1 MGVVALKKKSDY
13 PQSLFGQSW
22 YRVAEIKPRLRSHI
36 QFHHHV
42 YRGSDWYVLQD
53 FCSGKFH
60 RFSKESYLIIGMMN
74 GERTMAEIWDA
85 ACETLGDDMATQDEV
100 IHLLSYLHQAD
111 ILQSDMP
118 PDIADLGDRNKR
130 EKMQQWYA
138 RLRSPAAMNFGLL
151 DPDSFLN
158 HTSLVARLIFSR
170 VGAALWCL
178 TVLLALTLLG
188 LHWKELAANVT
199 ERILSAENLA
209 LLALVY
215 PLSRV
220 LHELGHAYAVKRWG
234 GEVHEMGIMFV
245 VFFPLPY
252 VDASWSSGFPSRR
265 SRMIVGAAGIFMDV
279 FLASLAM
286 IVWVLAEPG
295 TVRVVAYNVLFIC
308 GLSTLFLNGNPLIR
322 FDGYYVLSDW
332 LEIPNLAD
340 RSSRYFSYLIK
351 RRLFGIK
358 NQTVQE
364 HTYGERV
371 WLAVY
376 AVLSFLYRIF
386 ITFGIVFFIAGR
398 FFFIGVV
405 LAIWAGI
412 STLVIPPVMSL
423 RQTMNE
429 ISGMRKK
436 QREIAVVV
444 CAVCVALL
452 AAVLF
457 TPFPSFTVT
466 EGVVSAPEEGRV
478 YAGADGFVV
487 KVLTPSGTHVKKGD
501 PLLYC
506 DSPELQAEIKV
517 YTASLNEAQVRLR
530 IAEADDPVE
539 VGSIRDELQRVSA
552 KLERAR
558 ERASEMVVRS
568 PADGVFILPAE
579 EDWPGRSVR
588 AGSPVGYVTDFSR
601 TIVSVIANQSDI
613 DKIRSDT
620 LRIEGRLAES
630 PQIVYPA
637 QILRETP
644 EASKD
649 MPSLALSVQGGG
661 KVALDPDSRE
671 PQESN
676 AQESNKG
683 ASPRP
688 EAFEKLYHIE
698 VELHGARA
706 RGLGERVYIR
716 LVHKPESVFSRVTVF
731 FRRLLLKRL
740 NV

>member
-1 MGVVALKKKSDY
+1 LGVVALKKKSDY

-53 FCSGKFH
+53 FSSGKFH

-85 ACETLGDDMATQDEV
+85 ACEALGDDMATQDEV

-118 PDIADLGDRNKR
+118 PDISDLGDRNKR
-130 EKMQQWYA
+130 EKMQLWYA
-138 RLRSPAAMNFGLL
+138 RLRSPAAMNFRLW

-170 VGAALWCL
+170 MGAALWCL
-178 TVLLALTLLG
+178 TVLLALTLLS
-188 LHWKELAANVT
+188 LHWGELAANVT

-209 LLALVY
+209 LLALIY
-215 PLSRV
+215 PVSRL

-252 VDASWSSGFPSRR
+252 VDASWSSGFPSRLN
-265 SRMIVGAAGIFMDV
+265 RMIVGAAGILVDV
-279 FLASLAM
+279 FLASLSM
-286 IVWVLAEPG
+286 IVWVMSEPG

-308 GLSTLFLNGNPLIR
+308 GLSTLLLNGNPLIR
-322 FDGYYVLSDW
+322 FDGYYVLSDL

-358 NQTVQE
+358 NQSVQE
-364 HTYGERV
+364 HTYGEKA
-371 WLAVY
+371 WLTVY

-386 ITFGIVFFIAGR
+386 ITFGIIFFIATR

-405 LAIWAGI
+405 LAIWAAI
-412 STLVIPPVMSL
+412 STLVIPPIMSL

-436 QREIAVVV
+436 QREIAIVV
-444 CAVCVALL
+444 CMVCVGLL
-452 AAVLF
+452 AALLF
-457 TPFPSFTVT
+457 TPFPSYTVT

-487 KVLTPSGTHVKKGD
+487 KVLTSSGTYVKKGD

-517 YTASLNEAQVRLR
+517 YVASLNEVQARLR
-530 IAEADDPVE
+530 IAEAVDPVQ
-539 VGSIRDELQRVSA
+539 VGSIRDELQQVNA

-568 PADGVFILPAE
+568 PADGVFILPME

-613 DKIRSDT
+613 DKIRYDT
-620 LRIEGRLAES
+620 ERVEARLAES

-649 MPSLALSVQGGG
+649 IPSLALSIQGGG
-661 KVALDPDSRE
+661 KVALDPDSKE
-671 PQESN
+671 
-676 AQESNKG
+676 AQEPNKE
-683 ASPRP
+683 APAKP

-706 RGLGERVYIR
+706 RGLGERVFIR
-716 LVHKPESVFSRVTVF
+716 LVHKRESLFSRAQVF